1 MSLLKIE
8 EQDYEGNVYHKTTSA
23 DIVIAKDT
31 AGLAGKV
38 GENSNVQ
45 TLLDKLTDRVVN
57 KLIEKGLIVDNFATQ
72 IKGFIPDATL
82 VTQLKETQ
90 DEQNKNINGNDIMKH
105 LPLNTTN
112 LNPFNIDDT
121 RGNWIAGFAN
131 ENMEGTFPHT
141 AWQNIVQFDTC
152 HFISQLSFDTNPS
165 SSKDLYLRNK
175 WDNAEWQ
182 SWNKIITNSDLP
194 VLESLVINPLGKDQV
209 QLDLK
214 FNTNSYSVI
223 AFNAD
228 FVAFDGFVIGS
239 NMIDGTNKLNI
250 RLSKAHSGQVRINIV
265 YMRA

>member
-1 MSLLKIE
+1 MSLIKIE

-31 AGLAGKV
+31 GGLAGTV

-82 VTQLKETQ
+82 VTQLKEAQ
-90 DEQNKNINGNDIMKH
+90 DEQNNNIGNIVFGKSEGARVSDANNADIGVTTITQNDQ
-105 LPLNTTN
+105 NT
-112 LNPFNIDDT
+112 PFNF
-121 RGNWIAGFAN
+121 W
-131 ENMEGTFPHT
+131 GTLITTGRNGYRQQLAFP
-141 AWQNIVQFDTC
+141 W
-152 HFISQLSFDTNPS
+152 S
-165 SSKDLYLRNK
+165 R
-175 WDNAEWQ
+175 AEKNLKYRCEDGGTWED
-182 SWNKIITNSDLP
+182 WVTFVANSDLP
-194 VLESLVINPLGKDQV
+194 VFESLVIDPLGKDQV

-239 NMIDGTNKLNI
+239 NIINGTNKLNI
-250 RLSKAHSGQVRINIV
+250 RLSKAHSGQIRINIA